1 VTVDGMAHI
10 ASASQA
16 SQMAISSQLQLAVV
30 RQHLAAQR
38 QQGEAILALLEAA
51 VASSKEAG
59 LGEAFDGTA

>member
-1 VTVDGMAHI
+1 MAHL

-16 SQMAISSQLQLAVV
+16 SQQAISSQLQLAVL
-30 RQHLAAQR
+30 RQHLSLQR

-51 VASSKEAG
+51 VTSSKQAG